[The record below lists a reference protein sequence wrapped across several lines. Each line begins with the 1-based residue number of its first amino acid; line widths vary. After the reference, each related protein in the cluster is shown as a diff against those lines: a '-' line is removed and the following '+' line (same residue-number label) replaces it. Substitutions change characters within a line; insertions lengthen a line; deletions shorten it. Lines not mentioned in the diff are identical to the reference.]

1 MGAEAGFAAARFSA
15 LRFRAG
21 LGIFPGIMATPV
33 FTDIHCHIVPGIDDG
48 ARDLRQSLEMATM
61 AVSDG
66 TGTLIATPHQLGPNS
81 LVTAA
86 AIRTGVANLQQ
97 AIVAAGLELTV
108 LPGAD
113 VRIEPELPTLLK
125 RGDVVTLADR
135 GRHVLLE
142 LPHEVYIPLEPL
154 LAALRKQGL
163 TGILSHPERNKGI
176 IAKPAV
182 MADVVKAGGLLQ
194 ITAGSLLGS
203 FGSSARRLA
212 ESCVRQRLVHFV
224 ASDAHDTTRR
234 PFGLAPAH
242 AAITA
247 LAGRRFADLVASENP
262 ARVVEGRSVADAGS
276 TKASSPG
283 RGFFSWLTGRV
294 A

>member
-1 MGAEAGFAAARFSA
+1 MAAA
-15 LRFRAG
+15 
-21 LGIFPGIMATPV
+21 
-33 FTDIHCHIVPGIDDG
+33 
-48 ARDLRQSLEMATM
+48 
-61 AVSDG
+61 DG

-81 LVTAA
+81 QVTAA
-86 AIRTGVANLQQ
+86 AIRAGVADLQR
-97 AIVAAGLELTV
+97 AVVAAGIDVTV

-125 RGDVVTLADR
+125 RGDVVTLGDR

-142 LPHEVYIPLEPL
+142 LPHEVYIPLDPL

-176 IAKPAV
+176 VANPAV

-203 FGSSARRLA
+203 FGPSARRLA
-212 ESCVRQRLVHFV
+212 EMCVRQRLVHFV

-234 PFGLAPAH
+234 PFGLSAAH
-242 AAITA
+242 AAVTG

-262 ARVVEGRSVADAGS
+262 ARVAEGRAVSDEGPRKATGS
-276 TKASSPG
+276 RG
-283 RGFFSWLTGRV
+283 GFFSWLRGRV